1 MEELGSAVVKALR
14 WAAVGLEALT
24 AWYDL
29 RTTGGAPKVSRKRGR
44 WGAVGSPS
52 ARRGAA

>member
-29 RTTGGAPKVSRKRGR
+29 RTTGGAAKTARKNGR
-44 WGAVGSPS
+44 
-52 ARRGAA
+52 